1 MITYRVAFLA
11 LALSSSASLAQ
22 RPTELLM
29 PGGVLPSSS
38 AASLDPADRLASSL
52 RLLAQNPYDVTALT
66 LAGES
71 ALAVGD
77 ANAAIS
83 FLARAEEINPAS
95 GRIKSSLGSALV
107 QLERPREALRMF
119 QDAVALGLPVHL
131 LAKDRGLA
139 FDVTGEPRRAQ
150 ADYALALQHGS
161 DDEVTRRMA
170 LSLGISGDKDAALRK
185 LEPPSPVARPAQQ
198 SFHPRANRRSLPKSS
213 PAPAKRLDRCDG

>member
-119 QDAVALGLPVHL
+119 QDAVALGLPVICWPRI
-131 LAKDRGLA
+131 AGL
-139 FDVTGEPRRAQ
+139 
-150 ADYALALQHGS
+150 
-161 DDEVTRRMA
+161 
-170 LSLGISGDKDAALRK
+170 
-185 LEPPSPVARPAQQ
+185 
-198 SFHPRANRRSLPKSS
+198 
-213 PAPAKRLDRCDG
+213 RLM